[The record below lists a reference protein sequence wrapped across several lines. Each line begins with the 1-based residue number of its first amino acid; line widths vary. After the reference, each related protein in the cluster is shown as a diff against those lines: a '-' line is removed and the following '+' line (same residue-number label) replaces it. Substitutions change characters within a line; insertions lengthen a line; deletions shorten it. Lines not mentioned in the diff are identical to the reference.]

1 MQAIIVTT
9 INGVTTKEVVEPVHG
24 VQIEDEVLYL
34 SDDHNQR
41 YRVKLNGHHEVVF
54 R

>member
-9 INGVTTKEVVEPVHG
+9 INGVTTKKAVEPVHD

-34 SDDHNQR
+34 NDEHNKR
-41 YRVKLNGHHEVVF
+41 YGVKLNGHHEVIF